1 MKKDSEDKCK
11 QIDIN
16 TVEGTF
22 PILICKK
29 DKVDNLKK
37 TNDKVK

>member
-1 MKKDSEDKCK
+1 MKKENDDICK
-11 QIDIN
+11 QIKIK

-29 DKVDNLKK
+29 DKKDSSPK
-37 TNDKVK
+37 TEDKA